1 MTLEPPQGEHRGGIA
16 RVKAACQKRRRR
28 RPWARRVN
36 LGETRRSR
44 GTRQRRRDAPFLRE
58 LMRSND
64 LVRLSWLTSLLADAG
79 IKCHLLDA
87 HMSALEGSIGAIPRR
102 LMVGDE
108 DFERAH
114 RLLAAAGE
122 SAS

>member
-1 MTLEPPQGEHRGGIA
+1 
-16 RVKAACQKRRRR
+16 
-28 RPWARRVN
+28 
-36 LGETRRSR
+36 
-44 GTRQRRRDAPFLRE
+44 
-58 LMRSND
+58 MRSND